1 MAKQIKRSSPPGAAF
16 IKGSLDM
23 CTLNYCFGRVIYG
36 FDTIIVM
43 SAVPVI
49 LTDSF
54 LQIVPSHPAI
64 VVKEMLPGF

>member
-1 MAKQIKRSSPPGAAF
+1 MAKEIKRSSPPGAAF

-23 CTLNYCFGRVIYG
+23 CTLKYCFGKVIYG
-36 FDTIIVM
+36 FDTIIVT

-54 LQIVPSHPAI
+54 
-64 VVKEMLPGF
+64 

>member
-1 MAKQIKRSSPPGAAF
+1 MKLMAKQIKRSSPPGAAF

-23 CTLNYCFGRVIYG
+23 CTLKYCFGKVIYG
-36 FDTIIVM
+36 FDTIILT

-54 LQIVPSHPAI
+54 YKSTLAI
-64 VVKEMLPGF
+64 KQLL